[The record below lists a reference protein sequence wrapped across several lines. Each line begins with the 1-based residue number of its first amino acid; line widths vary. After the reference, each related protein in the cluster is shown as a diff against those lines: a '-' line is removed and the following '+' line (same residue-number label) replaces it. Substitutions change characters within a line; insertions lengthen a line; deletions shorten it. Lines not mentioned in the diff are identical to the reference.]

1 MKKSVSARRN
11 PWLSSLVLVAL
22 AVTSTVYGQPVADDS
37 DFVPARTEFGVPDL
51 QGIWTNAS
59 QTPLQRP
66 RELGEQRA
74 FTPEQAQQ
82 IEQGWQDYIAAR
94 KAPSDPDR
102 PPPTD
107 GNTNLGYDNFW
118 VDMGTDVIRIG
129 GEYRTSILIQ
139 PADGRVQYVDGLA
152 PTFLATRPDGMGAY
166 DGPEARPLGERCLMS
181 FGSHGGPP
189 MLPVMYNNNYQI
201 VQTRDYVMILV
212 EMVHDARIIR
222 LDRDFAPH
230 DMDKWLGDSVGYYE
244 GNTLVV
250 QTRNINPKQRFR
262 GSSPGAVITEYFT
275 RVADNKIDY
284 RFEVE
289 DPAVFAENLIGEIAM
304 YRRPED
310 EPMYEYACHEGNHAL
325 AGILAGARIQEQDEA
340 AASQ

>member
-1 MKKSVSARRN
+1 MQKTIATRVSR
-11 PWLSSLVLVAL
+11 VLTGLAL
-22 AVTSTVYGQPVADDS
+22 TGLIAVTPAYAQSAAGSS
-37 DFVPARTEFGVPDL
+37 DYVPPTTSFGHPDL

-66 RELGEQRA
+66 QELGEQRA

-82 IEQGWQDYIAAR
+82 VEQGWLDYMAAR
-94 KAPSDPDR
+94 QAPSDPDR

-107 GNTNLGYDNFW
+107 GNTDLGYDNFW

-129 GEYRTSILIQ
+129 DEYRTSILIQ
-139 PADGRVQYVDGLA
+139 PADGRVKYVDGISPA
-152 PTFLATRPDGMGAY
+152 FFASRPEGMGAY

-201 VQTRDYVMILV
+201 VQTQEYVMILV
-212 EMVHDARIIR
+212 EMVHDARIIK
-222 LDRDFAPH
+222 LDGEFSPH
-230 DMDKWLGDSVGYYE
+230 NMDKWLGDSIGYYE

-250 QTRNINPKQRFR
+250 KTRNINPKQRFR
-262 GSSPGAVITEYFT
+262 GSSPDAVITEYFS

-284 RFEVE
+284 RFEIE
-289 DPAVFAENLIGEIAM
+289 DPEVFAENLIGEIAM
-304 YRRPED
+304 YRRPEG

-340 AASQ
+340 ATGQ